1 MTLTVSFYHLK
12 FSPLE
17 KITPRLVE
25 KVYASGLR
33 AFILVEDDER
43 LTQLNTS
50 LWTYSTLAFLPHGC
64 RLDSE
69 TTKDQQPIW
78 LSTTLENPN
87 QSTVCVVTNQT
98 VVEDP
103 ASFGFNRILDIFD
116 ATLPE
121 NIENF
126 HKRHSFYAAKK
137 ATITVWEQTKEGW
150 QAWTNPAIT

>member
-12 FSPLE
+12 FTPLE
-17 KITPRLVE
+17 KVVPRLVD

-33 AFILVEDDER
+33 ALILVENDER
-43 LTQLNTS
+43 LAQLNTS

-69 TTKDQQPIW
+69 ATKNQQPIW
-78 LSTTLENPN
+78 LSTTFENPN
-87 QSTVCVVTNQT
+87 QSTVCVVTNQV
-98 VVEDP
+98 VVENSE
-103 ASFGFNRILDIFD
+103 AFGFDRILDIFD

-126 HKRHSFYAAKK
+126 QKRHSFYAAKN
-137 ATITVWEQTKEGW
+137 ATIAIWEQTKEGW
-150 QAWTNPAIT
+150 QLWKNPADA